1 MSETWSNGDGRQ
13 FRIVEE
19 IILDGQ
25 HWIHYQRVDRP
36 DLAYSCLAAAFYHRF
51 VRGSA

>member
-51 VRGSA
+51 VRGPA